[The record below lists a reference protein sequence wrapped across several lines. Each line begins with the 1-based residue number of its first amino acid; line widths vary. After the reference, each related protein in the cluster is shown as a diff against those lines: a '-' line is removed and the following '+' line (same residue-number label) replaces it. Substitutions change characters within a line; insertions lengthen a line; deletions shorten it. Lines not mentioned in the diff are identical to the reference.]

1 MLNVR
6 GNICKGLILTLN
18 DLTENILK
26 LKLPH
31 SYLQI
36 LLKGAS

>member
-1 MLNVR
+1 MLNIR
-6 GNICKGLILTLN
+6 GNTCKGLNLTLN
-18 DLTENILK
+18 DLTENTLK
-26 LKLPH
+26 IKLPH